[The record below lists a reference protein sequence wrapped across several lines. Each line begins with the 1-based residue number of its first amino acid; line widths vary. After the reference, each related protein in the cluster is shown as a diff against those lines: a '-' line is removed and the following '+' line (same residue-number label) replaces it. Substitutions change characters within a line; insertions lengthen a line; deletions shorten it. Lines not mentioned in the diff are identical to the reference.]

1 MFKMQINVA
10 QQLRSAIGTVR
21 EHDVDLVM
29 DVTGYGNTSR
39 IQGKLTLTRTD
50 RGILVKGTLNT
61 ELEMTCSRCLTP
73 FSCPLTLKIE
83 EEYFPTVDV
92 VSGASLTV
100 PDEPGLFT
108 IDENHELDLTEAV
121 HQYALLAVPMKPLCR
136 PDCAGLCPVCGQNLN
151 LGACKCPP
159 PEADPRWAK
168 LKEIG
173 LGH

>member
-1 MFKMQINVA
+1 MQINVA

-39 IQGKLTLTRTD
+39 LQGKVNLTRTD
-50 RGILVKGTLNT
+50 RGILVEGVLNT
-61 ELEMTCSRCLTP
+61 EVELTCSRCLKL
-73 FSCPLTLKIE
+73 FRCPLTLKIT

-92 VSGASLTV
+92 VSGTPLPV
-100 PDEPGLFT
+100 PDELGCFT

-121 HQYALLAVPMKPLCR
+121 RQYALLAVPMKPLCR
-136 PDCAGLCPVCGQNLN
+136 PDCAGLCPFCGQDLN
-151 LGACKCPP
+151 LGECQCLP

-168 LKEIG
+168 LKHIG
-173 LGH
+173 FSH

>member
-1 MFKMQINVA
+1 MQINVA
-10 QQLRSAIGTVR
+10 QQLRSAIGTVK
-21 EHDVDLVM
+21 EHEVDLVM
-29 DVTGYGNTSR
+29 DVTGYGSTSR
-39 IQGKLTLTRTD
+39 IQGTVTLTRTD
-50 RGILVKGTLNT
+50 RGILLEGVLNT
-61 ELEMTCSRCLTP
+61 EVELACSRCLSP
-73 FSCPLTLKIE
+73 FPCPLSLKIQ

-92 VSGASLTV
+92 VSGASLPL

-151 LGACKCPP
+151 LGKCHCPP

-168 LKEIG
+168 LKQIG
-173 LGH
+173 LSQ

>member
-1 MFKMQINVA
+1 MQINVA

-29 DVTGYGNTSR
+29 DVTGYGNEGR
-39 IQGKLTLTRTD
+39 IQGKVTLTRTD
-50 RGILVKGTLNT
+50 RGILVKGVLNT
-61 ELEMTCSRCLTP
+61 EVELTCSRCLEP
-73 FSCPLTLKIE
+73 FRCPLTLNIE

-92 VSGASLTV
+92 VSGAPLPV
-100 PDEPGLFT
+100 PDEVGCFT

-136 PDCAGLCPVCGQNLN
+136 PDCAGLCPLCGQNLN
-151 LGACKCPP
+151 LGECQCPP

-173 LGH
+173 LIQ

>member
-29 DVTGYGNTSR
+29 DITGYGDNSR
-39 IQGKLTLTRTD
+39 IQGRLTLTRTD
-50 RGILVKGTLNT
+50 RGILVEGKLNA
-61 ELEMTCSRCLTP
+61 ELELTCSRCLTP
-73 FSCPLTLKIE
+73 FSYPLTLKIE

-92 VSGASLTV
+92 VSGASLPV

-121 HQYALLAVPMKPLCR
+121 HQYALIAVPMKPLCR

-151 LGACKCPP
+151 LGKCQCKPR
-159 PEADPRWAK
+159 EADPRWAK
-168 LKEIG
+168 LKH
-173 LGH
+173 LA

>member
-1 MFKMQINVA
+1 MQINVA
-10 QQLRSAIGTVR
+10 HQLRSAIGAVK
-21 EHDVDLVM
+21 EHDVDVVM

-39 IQGKLTLTRTD
+39 LQGRVSLTRTD
-50 RGILVKGTLNT
+50 RGILLKGVLNT
-61 ELEMTCSRCLTP
+61 EVELTCSRCLTP
-73 FSCPLTLKIE
+73 FPCPLTLKIA

-92 VSGASLTV
+92 VSGAPLPL
-100 PDEPGLFT
+100 PDEFGGFT

-151 LGACKCPP
+151 LGECQCPP

-173 LGH
+173 LSQ

>member
-1 MFKMQINVA
+1 MQINVA

-21 EHDVDLVM
+21 EYDVDLVM

-39 IQGKLTLTRTD
+39 IQGKVTLTRTD
-50 RGILVKGTLNT
+50 RGILVEGVLNT
-61 ELEMTCSRCLTP
+61 EVELACSRCLKQ
-73 FSCPLTLKIE
+73 FRCPLTLNIE

-92 VSGASLTV
+92 VSGAPLTI
-100 PDEPGLFT
+100 PDEFGCFT

-151 LGACKCPP
+151 LGQCQCPP

-168 LKEIG
+168 LREIG
-173 LGH
+173 LSQ